1 VAGIG
6 PARTGR
12 AVGEG
17 SNRSSPGPFTV
28 AAVGPRSRTGYRR
41 VAEAV
46 LRHATFYTTS
56 FVGHPLYCSDLAN
69 AWPRLAFEVCAPAQN
84 GTAISANAFC
94 ESHTSLKNAFLAAFF
109 SSEALAA
116 FMYSLK

>member
-1 VAGIG
+1 MAELE
-6 PARTGR
+6 PARTGG

-17 SNRSSPGPFTV
+17 SNRSSPGPFAV
-28 AAVGPRSRTGYRR
+28 AAVGPRNRTGCRR
-41 VAEAV
+41 AAEAV
-46 LRHATFYTTS
+46 LRHAASYTTS
-56 FVGHPLYCSDLAN
+56 FVVYPLYFSDLAN

-94 ESHTSLKNAFLAAFF
+94 ESHTSLKNAFSAAFF
-109 SSEALAA
+109 SSDALAA